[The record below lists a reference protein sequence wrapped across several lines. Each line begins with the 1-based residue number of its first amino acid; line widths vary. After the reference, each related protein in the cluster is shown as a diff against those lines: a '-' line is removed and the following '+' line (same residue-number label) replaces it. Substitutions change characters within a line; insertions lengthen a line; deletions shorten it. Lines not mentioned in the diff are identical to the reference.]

1 MSGTSEVLSQN
12 EIARL
17 FLRIEVQHMP
27 IIGWNSGGYIGN
39 FGSPADSS
47 GQKIPGLHLSV
58 AYNLRSERAIGT

>member
-1 MSGTSEVLSQN
+1 MSGTSEVLAQN

-17 FLRIEVQHMP
+17 FLRIKVQHMP
-27 IIGWNSGGYIGN
+27 IIGWNGGGYTGN

-47 GQKIPGLHLSV
+47 GQKIPGLHLGV